1 MWLACQRQERNE
13 RWGRSTGMMAVVVDS
28 DDSRGEFRAYREGEQ
43 MIVGIPV
50 SSDLTLAA
58 SYGGGD
64 LLISVVGD
72 EDVIVGFHRRRGD
85 DMVCVEE
92 GECISLNPSNSSFH
106 FVSLFSIRALVVE
119 NRVSISNPFL
129 TMGFPSSLGL
139 LNQPLNLHSPRPRVS
154 RILCCA
160 KDANHFSNPHK
171 PLRVSYSKIDERTSS
186 TEVKKEIEMC
196 YELIRR
202 LGRGVVYLGS
212 SRMGPGHEHYIQTQE
227 LAREVANLLGCTSW
241 SGAGPGLMDA
251 ATQGALQAG
260 KPVGGFKIG
269 KEANEWTSTNFHP
282 YLPSHTYLT
291 CRFFSARKH
300 GLVDAAVRTR
310 NRDKTGVIVLPGG
323 IGTLDEAFEI
333 LALIQLERI
342 GSALPVPFILMNYD
356 SFYSKLLEFLD
367 VCEDWGTLSKGEV
380 SSLWKVC
387 NNNSEALAY
396 LSQFYNQNLVNK
408 P

>member
-1 MWLACQRQERNE
+1 MGL
-13 RWGRSTGMMAVVVDS
+13 S
-28 DDSRGEFRAYREGEQ
+28 
-43 MIVGIPV
+43 
-50 SSDLTLAA
+50 AA
-58 SYGGGD
+58 S
-64 LLISVVGD
+64 
-72 EDVIVGFHRRRGD
+72 
-85 DMVCVEE
+85 
-92 GECISLNPSNSSFH
+92 
-106 FVSLFSIRALVVE
+106 
-119 NRVSISNPFL
+119 
-129 TMGFPSSLGL
+129 SSLGL
-139 LNQPLNLHSPRPRVS
+139 LNLPSNLQSHRQRVFN
-154 RILCCA
+154 ILCLSS
-160 KDANHFSNPHK
+160 KDANNSPITVQFSNPNK
-171 PLRVSYSKIDERTSS
+171 KLRVSSSKIETIQFDERTSS

-227 LAREVANLLGCTSW
+227 LAKEVANLLGCTSW

-251 ATQGALQAG
+251 ATRGALQAG

-269 KEANEWTSTNFHP
+269 KEAGEWTATNYHP

-300 GLVDAAVRTR
+300 GLVDAAVRS
-310 NRDKTGVIVLPGG
+310 NSVEKTAVIALPGG

-356 SFYSKLLEFLD
+356 SFYLKLLEFLD
-367 VCEDWGTLSKGEV
+367 VCEDWGTVSKGEV

-387 NNNSEALAY
+387 NNNSEALNY
-396 LSQFYNQNLVNK
+396 LAQFYHLHPAN
-408 P
+408 